1 MTRLA
6 VVLCLAAA
14 WLAPSAQAGD
24 ASMTLSLSKTSAVY
38 GHAVVATGQLHA
50 AAGGEQVVIEV
61 GTQDAWV
68 EVARATVDP
77 AGAFEAA
84 FKATG
89 TAFVR
94 ARTLESGTVSGW
106 TALEVVPNVR
116 ARALAGRAF
125 VGAKVK
131 LRVTPVSYR
140 GRVSVVV
147 RSGSRVV
154 ATASREVEGGKVTM
168 RVPTPGL
175 GRFVVVMTLPAAEGL
190 SSRVSSVRVGSV
202 ARTVSYGSSG
212 PDVRGLTRRL
222 EALRIRVP
230 GVSSDFGYELVDS
243 VLAFQKAYGLPR
255 TGYVD
260 LPTWKAL
267 ATAGELTPRYRGPEA
282 HIEVDKTR
290 QILLDVRG
298 GSVVAV
304 LPVSTGATGNT
315 PEGKHEIRWKAPAT
329 TTWLGPAILYRTLT
343 FSGNNFAIH
352 GFPSVPSYPASHG
365 CVRIPIWT
373 ADWLY
378 NRSPV
383 GETVYV
389 YA

>member
-1 MTRLA
+1 MIRLA
-6 VVLCLAAA
+6 AVLCLAAA

-38 GHAVVATGQLHA
+38 GHAVVATGQVQA

-89 TAFVR
+89 TGFVR

-116 ARALAGRAF
+116 ARALVGRAF

-131 LRVTPVSYR
+131 LRVTPASYR

-154 ATASREVEGGKVTM
+154 ATASREVEGGKATM

-202 ARTVSYGSSG
+202 ARSRPAVPPRAAWPETGASRLRG
-212 PDVRGLTRRL
+212 PWRFH
-222 EALRIRVP
+222 A
-230 GVSSDFGYELVDS
+230 
-243 VLAFQKAYGLPR
+243 
-255 TGYVD
+255 
-260 LPTWKAL
+260 AL
-267 ATAGELTPRYRGPEA
+267 AAQT
-282 HIEVDKTR
+282 
-290 QILLDVRG
+290 
-298 GSVVAV
+298 
-304 LPVSTGATGNT
+304 
-315 PEGKHEIRWKAPAT
+315 
-329 TTWLGPAILYRTLT
+329 
-343 FSGNNFAIH
+343 
-352 GFPSVPSYPASHG
+352 
-365 CVRIPIWT
+365 
-373 ADWLY
+373 
-378 NRSPV
+378 
-383 GETVYV
+383 
-389 YA
+389 